1 MSQSNTNSKEEENT
15 EIIRA
20 LEAYDYVRLCWV
32 DLNGIHLSKLV
43 STKFAKKIIN
53 GDCEVYSGIISF
65 GPRMEVV
72 DVSQVVQRKH
82 VNAHIRP
89 DFDTLH
95 PCPWAGQLHKSP
107 KQPVDPR
114 VGAVLCDIYWP
125 EGDPMQAYPRFV
137 VKRLLQELEDRY
149 KLRLFSAFEP
159 EFRAFKLES
168 MDRSCANPVN
178 APKEKSSDPPG
189 DPEPFTSGE
198 DMYKTGLL
206 AQYESFFMDVDM
218 KVREVG
224 IDVQDYSNE
233 NAAGQLECP
242 LMPKVGLQAADHY
255 FLFKQALKEIGIQHN
270 IGVSFMTTP
279 MIEGLSSGCHYN
291 HSLWNIESEA
301 NAFFDP
307 KNPNKLSVVALHWI
321 GGLMTHLPAILALC
335 SPSVNCYRR
344 LHKKLAPDAV
354 NWDINDRFV
363 AVRVK
368 NTDEKRTYIENR
380 IPSSASCP
388 YHVMAATVAAGMD
401 GLERQIMPPSPGEKP
416 INGKATKTCKL
427 LPNSLQEAISELLA
441 DQTLVE
447 RLGAEFVNWYVQ
459 TKQRGDLKT
468 LAKSDVTKNSS
479 WDLAFERN
487 EYLSYI

>member
-1 MSQSNTNSKEEENT
+1 M
-15 EIIRA
+15 
-20 LEAYDYVRLCWV
+20 
-32 DLNGIHLSKLV
+32 
-43 STKFAKKIIN
+43 
-53 GDCEVYSGIISF
+53 
-65 GPRMEVV
+65 
-72 DVSQVVQRKH
+72 
-82 VNAHIRP
+82 NAHIRP

-307 KNPNKLSVVALHWI
+307 KSKRCRVLLQVVVREFIKSVKMKAMVVVMLSSELE
-321 GGLMTHLPAILALC
+321 TTSTFLC
-335 SPSVNCYRR
+335 
-344 LHKKLAPDAV
+344 
-354 NWDINDRFV
+354 I
-363 AVRVK
+363 
-368 NTDEKRTYIENR
+368 YISLL
-380 IPSSASCP
+380 I
-388 YHVMAATVAAGMD
+388 TTQ
-401 GLERQIMPPSPGEKP
+401 LEP
-416 INGKATKTCKL
+416 CKL
-427 LPNSLQEAISELLA
+427 FCGNREHFAGI
-441 DQTLVE
+441 
-447 RLGAEFVNWYVQ
+447 FVMSRKRVS
-459 TKQRGDLKT
+459 
-468 LAKSDVTKNSS
+468 LAKI
-479 WDLAFERN
+479 
-487 EYLSYI
+487 YISRII